1 MPAIVLDDALCI
13 PAEVV
18 DLDTFRA
25 WVRSEQFPAR
35 GQFSFL
41 DRQVW
46 VERGESQTHDQLR
59 AEIVA
64 VLSRTPLDHAGPG
77 QLAAGRLLLSNPF
90 NNWATQP
97 DGLYVAW
104 QTMHTGAV
112 SHVQRSKQGLVE
124 VEGTPDMVL
133 EVIGPASTRRDT
145 EVLRRLYSQACIGEY
160 WLADAR
166 LEPPHLSVL
175 QLGGEDYLPVEPED
189 GWVMSPLF
197 GQAFRLQPGMVGYTL
212 AVRS

>member
-1 MPAIVLDDALCI
+1 MPAIVLDDALCV

-25 WVRSEQFPAR
+25 WVRSEQFPAQGR
-35 GQFSFL
+35 FSFL
-41 DRQVW
+41 EGQLW
-46 VERGESQTHDQLR
+46 VERGESPTHDQLR

-77 QLAAGRLLLSNPF
+77 QFAAGRLLLSNPF
-90 NNWATQP
+90 ANWATQP

-104 QTMHTGAV
+104 QTMHTGTV
-112 SHVQRSKQGLVE
+112 SRVLRSKQGLVE

-133 EVIGPASTRRDT
+133 EVIGPTSVRRDT
-145 EVLRRLYSQACIGEY
+145 EVLRRLYGQARIGEY
-160 WLADAR
+160 WLVDAR
-166 LEPPHLSVL
+166 LEPPQLSVL
-175 QLGGEDYLPVEPED
+175 QLAGEDHLPIEAED
-189 GWVMSPLF
+189 GWVLSPLF
-197 GQAFRLQPGMVGYTL
+197 GQAFCLQPGAVGYTL